1 MKYWQALIVI
11 FLGAVIA
18 AFTLRFANISWQNAT
33 YNALSQ
39 AEAEPEPEKR
49 AEALSAPI
57 NTYAPLN
64 SNAKTSRKAVKSITD
79 PEYVPPISRVEK
91 QKDNFQGDLSDTNA
105 YQAYLDQK
113 DAKLKQQY
121 IAAVDVKV
129 EQIETLLAR
138 GIKEGLPQQQLQEA
152 RDKINALKD
161 MQSEL
166 RIELSE
172 RDNK

>member
-18 AFTLRFANISWQNAT
+18 VFTLRFASIGWQNPT
-33 YNALSQ
+33 YNPPSQ
-39 AEAEPEPEKR
+39 TKPEREKR
-49 AEALSAPI
+49 TETLI
-57 NTYAPLN
+57 NTYAPIKP
-64 SNAKTSRKAVKSITD
+64 NAETSPKAVKPITD
-79 PEYVPPISRVEK
+79 PEYLPPINQAEK
-91 QKDNFQGDLSDTNA
+91 QMDDFQGDLSDTEA

-121 IAAVDVKV
+121 IAAVDDKV
-129 EQIETLLAR
+129 AQIEVLLAR

-152 RDKINALKD
+152 RDKITALKD
-161 MQSEL
+161 MQSKL
-166 RIELSE
+166 RTELSE

>member
-18 AFTLRFANISWQNAT
+18 VFTLRFASIGWQNPT
-33 YNALSQ
+33 YNPPSQ
-39 AEAEPEPEKR
+39 TKPEQEKGT
-49 AEALSAPI
+49 ETLI
-57 NTYAPLN
+57 NTYAPIKP
-64 SNAKTSRKAVKSITD
+64 NAETSPKAVKPITD
-79 PEYVPPISRVEK
+79 PEYLPPINQAEK
-91 QKDNFQGDLSDTNA
+91 QMDDFQGDLSDTEA

-121 IAAVDVKV
+121 IAAVDDKV
-129 EQIETLLAR
+129 AQIEVLLAR

-152 RDKINALKD
+152 RDKITALKD
-161 MQSEL
+161 MQSKL
-166 RIELSE
+166 RTELSE

>member
-18 AFTLRFANISWQNAT
+18 VFTLCFANIGWQNPT
-33 YNALSQ
+33 YTAPSQ
-39 AEAEPEPEKR
+39 AEPKQEKR
-49 AEALSAPI
+49 AEALSAPN
-57 NTYAPLN
+57 NTYAPIK
-64 SNAKTSRKAVKSITD
+64 SNAETSFKAVKSITE
-79 PEYVPPISRVEK
+79 PEYLPPISQTEK
-91 QKDNFQGDLSDTNA
+91 QMDDFQGDLSDTEA

-113 DAKLKQQY
+113 DVKLKQQY

-129 EQIETLLAR
+129 AQIEALLAR

-152 RDKINALKD
+152 RDKITALKD
-161 MQSEL
+161 MQSKLRTEL
-166 RIELSE
+166 RE